1 MTTNATNSF
10 SSETDQPEDENN
22 VDEAD
27 NPIIPPSGDSQAISI
42 EREEQPLPIR
52 IRTDPPAIATEK
64 IGLPR
69 LPPTPTPD
77 PNIEWKMHR
86 PACRNWLFG
95 VRTILLV
102 PSCHDG
108 TAF

>member
-77 PNIEWKMHR
+77 PNIE
-86 PACRNWLFG
+86 L
-95 VRTILLV
+95 VVILEMGIFA
-102 PSCHDG
+102 PIG
-108 TAF
+108 